1 MYLLADAA
9 IDIACPCTEAFDYT
23 CDLEN
28 FAEWFPGVISVVA
41 HNDVP
46 FSESG
51 REYRETVVVPL
62 RGRRAVPSASWT

>member
-28 FAEWFPGVISVVA
+28 FAEWFPGV
-41 HNDVP
+41 
-46 FSESG
+46 
-51 REYRETVVVPL
+51 TQ
-62 RGRRAVPSASWT
+62 RRRTQ